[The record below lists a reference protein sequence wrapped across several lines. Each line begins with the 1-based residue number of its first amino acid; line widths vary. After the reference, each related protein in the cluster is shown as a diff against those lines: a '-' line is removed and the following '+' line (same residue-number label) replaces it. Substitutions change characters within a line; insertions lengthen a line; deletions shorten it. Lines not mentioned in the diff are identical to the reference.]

1 MAQTNEDQGGS
12 GMIGYANGVLGFL
25 NSHAASRSWTMEFLC
40 ERGRVLTRN
49 HHAWFE
55 LWGRGE
61 EELDGEFQRQ
71 FPFPWHSRSSMVD
84 AIEGVARSIEAG
96 VEESCPGE
104 FGREALEIGI
114 AIRESYRSGARMD
127 LPLQDRSLRLGSG

>member
-1 MAQTNEDQGGS
+1 
-12 GMIGYANGVLGFL
+12 MIGYENGVLGFL
-25 NSHAASRSWTMEFLC
+25 NSHAPSRSWTMEFHC

-96 VEESCPGE
+96 VEEIPARAS
-104 FGREALEIGI
+104 
-114 AIRESYRSGARMD
+114 SGAKPWKSASPYENPTVSGVRMA
-127 LPLQDRSLRLGSG
+127 LPLQDRNLRLGGS